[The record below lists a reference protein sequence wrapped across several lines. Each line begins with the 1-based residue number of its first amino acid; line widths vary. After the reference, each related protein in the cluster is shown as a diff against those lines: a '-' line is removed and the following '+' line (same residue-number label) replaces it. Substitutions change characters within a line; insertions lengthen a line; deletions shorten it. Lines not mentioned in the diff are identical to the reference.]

1 MRRRNATWLRETR
14 TSTDPSLC
22 PSDRLL
28 AHGAPPAGRE
38 SVSRTLPPPTPSA
51 RVVTVARSSGGTTDG
66 TSVVPLAGVAGEAAP
81 LARFNDGMSQP
92 TTSRIRIGIDT
103 GGTFTDVVALDER
116 TGTLV
121 TTKTPSTP
129 TNPADGF
136 MAGVAKVLDLLER
149 DGGDVSAVSHGTTV
163 ATNQLLEGKVGT
175 LGFVTTEG
183 YEFMLEIAR
192 QSVPDGYGNSY
203 FWVKPD
209 RIVPVDRIRTVGGRL
224 DHGGHELRPF
234 DEAQA
239 REVARWFRDRGV
251 MTLAVSFLHA
261 YANPDHERRMR
272 DILRQEHPDA
282 VVSISSDVLREY
294 REYERSMTTL
304 VDAAV
309 KPTMAR
315 YVDNI
320 RHRLDDV
327 APGVPFYVMKSN
339 GGVLSADEVV
349 RQPISTV
356 LSGPAA
362 GALGAAMVAHR
373 AGFSQVLTCDGG
385 GTSTDVSVVL
395 DGEPALTTEGTVG
408 SFPSKIPMI
417 DVVTVGA
424 GGGSIAWISPEGT
437 LKVGPRSAGADPGPL
452 CYAKG
457 GTEPTIT
464 DAHVVLGRIPPHLLG
479 GEIPLDVDV
488 ARTGLARLADTLGL
502 GLEECATGILEISA
516 WNQANALRQVTVR
529 RGLDVRDFTLTTF
542 GGSGSLLLCRLMDIL
557 GLATVLVPQNPG
569 NVSAFGLLTVDVKND
584 YVRTAVAR
592 HDDLDLARV
601 QVLYDDLQDQAAEA
615 LDREGFPRDEHR
627 YARTADLRYVGQ
639 AFEVR
644 VPVAAGAVDTAMV
657 DAAAAAFHASHERLY
672 GYSFRDDPR
681 QQVEWV
687 NLRVSGVGPITR
699 PELSELPP
707 GDGDPARAR
716 TGARRV
722 FFDEYVDTPI
732 YWRSDLAPGDVL
744 RGPAVIEEF
753 GSTVPVHPGF
763 VARVDLL
770 GNIVVRKEP
779 VQ

>member
-1 MRRRNATWLRETR
+1 MT
-14 TSTDPSLC
+14 
-22 PSDRLL
+22 
-28 AHGAPPAGRE
+28 
-38 SVSRTLPPPTPSA
+38 
-51 RVVTVARSSGGTTDG
+51 
-66 TSVVPLAGVAGEAAP
+66 
-81 LARFNDGMSQP
+81 GMSQP
-92 TTSRIRIGIDT
+92 AASRIRIGIDT

-116 TGTLV
+116 TGTVV

-129 TNPADGF
+129 ANPADGF
-136 MAGVAKVLDLLER
+136 MAGVAKVLDLLGR
-149 DGGDVSAVSHGTTV
+149 DGDDVAAVSHGTTV

-175 LGFVTTEG
+175 LGFITTEG

-209 RIVPVDRIRTVGGRL
+209 RIVPADRVRTVRGRL
-224 DHGGHELRPF
+224 DHQGRELRPF
-234 DEAQA
+234 DEEQA
-239 REVARWFRDRGV
+239 REVARWFRELGV
-251 MTLAVSFLHA
+251 TTLGVSFLHA
-261 YANPDHERRMR
+261 YANPAHERRMR
-272 DILRQEHPDA
+272 EILAEEHPEA

-349 RQPISTV
+349 RQPITTV

-362 GALGAAMVAHR
+362 GALGAALVAHR
-373 AGFSQVLTCDGG
+373 AGFSKVLTLDGG
-385 GTSTDVSVVL
+385 GTSTDVAVVL
-395 DGEPALTTEGTVG
+395 DGEPTLTTEGTVG

-479 GEIPLDVDV
+479 GEIPLDVDA
-488 ARTGLARLADTLGL
+488 ARSGLARLADSLGL

-516 WNQANALRQVTVR
+516 WNQANALRQVTVK
-529 RGLDVRDFTLTTF
+529 RGLDVRDFTMTTF

-557 GLATVLVPQNPG
+557 GVGTVLVPQNPG
-569 NVSAFGLLTVDVKND
+569 NLSAFGLLTVDVKND
-584 YVRTAVAR
+584 YVRTAVSR
-592 HDDLDLARV
+592 HAELDRARV
-601 QVLYDDLQDQAAEA
+601 QALYDELQEQAAEA
-615 LDREGFPRDEHR
+615 LDREGFPRSDHR

-644 VPVAAGAVDTAMV
+644 VPVGDGPVDPAVA
-657 DAAAAAFHASHERLY
+657 DAAAAAVPRAHEQLY
-672 GYSFRDDPR
+672 GYSFADDPR

-699 PELSELPP
+699 PELAERPP
-707 GDGDPARAR
+707 GDGNAARAR
-716 TGARRV
+716 TGARPV
-722 FFDEYVDTPI
+722 FFEEYVDTPV
-732 YWRSDLAPGDVL
+732 YWRPDLAPGDEL
-744 RGPAVIEEF
+744 HGPAVIEEF

-763 VARVDLL
+763 TARVDAL